1 MAGIKTNGFKLSY
14 KTAEGSE
21 YIELND
27 LLGVPEL
34 GGTKD
39 KIEVTTL
46 DSVAHEYIDGI
57 ENYGDSINF
66 EFLYVESQFEAL
78 LALEGIISWKATLSD
93 EGKTTC
99 SFTGECSVKLNSASF
114 NDTYKYT
121 LSITPNSAM
130 VWA

>member
-14 KTAEGSE
+14 MVGEGST
-21 YIELND
+21 YTDLND

-46 DSVAHEYIDGI
+46 DSTAHEYIDGI

-66 EFLYVESQFEAL
+66 EFLYDEEQFATL
-78 LALEGIISWKATLSD
+78 MALEGIVNWKATLSD

>member
-1 MAGIKTNGFKLSY
+1 MAGILTNGFKLSY
-14 KTAEGSE
+14 KVGEGDT
-21 YIELND
+21 YTDLKN

-39 KIEVTTL
+39 KIEITTL
-46 DSVAHEYIDGI
+46 DSTAHEYIDGI

-66 EFLYVESQFEAL
+66 EFLYEEAQFETL
-78 LALEGIISWKATLSD
+78 MNLEGIVSWKATLSD
-93 EGKTTC
+93 EGKTSC
-99 SFTGECSVKLNSASF
+99 SFTGECSVKLNSSSF

-130 VWA
+130 EWA